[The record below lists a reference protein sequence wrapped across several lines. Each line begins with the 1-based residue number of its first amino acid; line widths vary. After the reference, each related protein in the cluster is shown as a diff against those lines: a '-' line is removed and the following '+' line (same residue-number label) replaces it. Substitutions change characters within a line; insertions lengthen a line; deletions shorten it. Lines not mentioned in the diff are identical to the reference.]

1 MLNLKKLTIL
11 ILLLKFSFINCK
23 VHKIVIIG
31 GGLAAHSAAISAGNG
46 KLNPVIIEGHE
57 PGGQAAKAGTI
68 KNFPGHPSINGGEL
82 TSKTQD
88 HAEELGAKIIE
99 AKVTKVDFKQK
110 PFKITTDKAGTVQAH
125 SVIIATGS
133 QPIKL
138 NCPGENKC
146 WGKGVVVC
154 ATCDGHLFENKKVVI
169 IGGGYSALRELG
181 NMLKYTN
188 KITVINPDK
197 EFSAPQFLIN
207 KLNSSGVPKL
217 TNHSVVKIIEE
228 NGQVSGIK
236 LKNKATG
243 KTTVLPTEGILVGL
257 GWKPSSD
264 IFKKHLKLNKK
275 NQIAIT
281 NDTET
286 SVPGIF
292 AAGDVSSKSR
302 HQAFMAASHGFAA
315 AMDAEKYLKKQGLV

>member
-1 MLNLKKLTIL
+1 MLNLKKLICLVT
-11 ILLLKFSFINCK
+11 LLGFSFINCE

-31 GGLAAHSAAISAGNG
+31 GGLAAHSAAVSAGNG

-57 PGGQAAKAGTI
+57 PGGQASKAGKI
-68 KNFPGHPSINGGEL
+68 KNFPGLPSINGGEL
-82 TSKTQD
+82 TSKTRD
-88 HAEELGAKIIE
+88 HAEELGTKIIE

-110 PFKITTDKAGTVQAH
+110 PFKITTDKAGIVQAH
-125 SVIIATGS
+125 SVVIATGS

-188 KITVINPDK
+188 QVTIINPDK

-217 TNHSVVKIIEE
+217 TNHSIVKILEE
-228 NGQVSGIK
+228 DGQVTGIEI
-236 LKNKATG
+236 KNKATG
-243 KTTVLPTEGILVGL
+243 KITKLLTDGILVGL
-257 GWKPSSD
+257 GWRPSSD
-264 IFKKHLKLNKK
+264 IFKEYLKLNKK
-275 NQIAIT
+275 SQIVVT

-286 SVPGIF
+286 SIPGVF
-292 AAGDVSSKSR
+292 AAGDVTSKSR